1 METIHYTDPSLDGLL
16 KNVVLLNLIGS
27 DIRNI
32 GNLNEDDIQFLS
44 DIGLVCFDDNKN
56 IKEMP
61 KEEQLYEKA
70 DKILDAFLEKTLEKT
85 TNVESG
91 EIDKKYMLPYNMLSE
106 LVFNYGA
113 EHIREFNLW
122 DSKADSRDEHEN
134 DLKQRIIRQVKLSIS
149 QYTAIYL
156 VSKEANDISNRAKM
170 TAEKANN
177 IADDAKKIA
186 NKAEKVKD
194 KIYTDFITI
203 LGIFTAITFATF
215 GGLQLIGNVFGN
227 IKKFDLYSIGLDM
240 MLGSILMFGIYII
253 LMALII
259 GISKLKNKD
268 DEYKINKKIASWIL
282 KAFLFIFSVGV
293 ILIIIHHVRP
303 LIIKKIGFFWC
314 TISIS
319 MLGLLSLILA
329 FVYINKDK
337 ETH

>member
-1 METIHYTDPSLDGLL
+1 METIHYTDPGLDSLL

-32 GNLNEDDIQFLS
+32 GNLNKDDIQFLS
-44 DIGLVCFDDNKN
+44 DTGLVCLDDNKN

-61 KEEQLYEKA
+61 KEDQLYDKA
-70 DKILDAFLEKTLEKT
+70 DKILDAFLKKTLEKI
-85 TNVESG
+85 TNVENE
-91 EIDKKYMLPYNMLSE
+91 EINKKYMLPYNMLNE
-106 LVFNYGA
+106 LVFNYGV

-122 DSKADSRDEHEN
+122 DSKADIRDEHEN

-156 VSKEANDISNRAKM
+156 VSKEANDISNRAKK
-170 TAEKANN
+170 TAEKANS
-177 IADDAKKIA
+177 IADDAK
-186 NKAEKVKD
+186 KVKD

-259 GISKLKNKD
+259 GISKLKNKN
-268 DEYKINKKIASWIL
+268 DEYKINKEITSWIL
-282 KAFLFIFSVGV
+282 KAFLFIFSIGV
-293 ILIIIHHVRP
+293 ILIIIRHVQP
-303 LIIKKIGFFWC
+303 LITKKIGFFWC
-314 TISIS
+314 TIGMS
-319 MLGLLSLILA
+319 GLALILLMVA
-329 FVYINKDK
+329 FGYISNNKK
-337 ETH
+337 NH